1 MKRVVVALVLV
12 SVAAGLIV
20 GPAPAQR
27 YRLRALRGEQDF
39 QLLSSKTWA
48 SFKHFGAEDEY
59 RLKIAYLR
67 GFFDALQYAQVAPW
81 RAKNVF
87 VALKGQ
93 DLNAIVTK
101 INDFYAQYPQ
111 HRQYTPATVI
121 LIVLPRLK
129 KGLPPV
135 PGP

>member
-1 MKRVVVALVLV
+1 MRRVITALICVGA
-12 SVAAGLIV
+12 SVFLFAAPSV
-20 GPAPAQR
+20 AQR
-27 YRLRALRGEQDF
+27 YRLRVLKGPQDF

-48 SFKHFGAEDEY
+48 SFRHFGTEEEY

-67 GFFDALQYAQVAPW
+67 GFFDALQYAQIAPW

-87 VALKGQ
+87 VALNGL

-101 INDFYAQYPQ
+101 INDFYDRYPQ
-111 HRQYTPATVI
+111 YRTYTPATVI
-121 LIVLPRLK
+121 LVILPRLQ

>member
-1 MKRVVVALVLV
+1 MKRVVLALVLI
-12 SVAAGLIV
+12 SVAASSIV
-20 GPAPAQR
+20 DSAPAQR
-27 YRLRALRGEQDF
+27 YRLRVLRGEQDF

-48 SFKHFGAEDEY
+48 SFKHFGADDEY

-101 INDFYAQYPQ
+101 INDFYARYPQ

-121 LIVLPRLK
+121 LIVLPRLS

>member
-1 MKRVVVALVLV
+1 MRRVIAAFICLAV
-12 SVAAGLIV
+12 SAWLILAPAA
-20 GPAPAQR
+20 AQR
-27 YRLRALRGEQDF
+27 YRLRVLKGPQDF

-48 SFKHFGAEDEY
+48 SFKHFGAEEEY

-81 RAKNVF
+81 RAKSVF
-87 VALKGQ
+87 VDLKGQ

-101 INDFYAQYPQ
+101 INDFYDRYPQ
-111 HRQYTPATVI
+111 YRNYTPATVI
-121 LIVLPRLK
+121 LVILPRIK